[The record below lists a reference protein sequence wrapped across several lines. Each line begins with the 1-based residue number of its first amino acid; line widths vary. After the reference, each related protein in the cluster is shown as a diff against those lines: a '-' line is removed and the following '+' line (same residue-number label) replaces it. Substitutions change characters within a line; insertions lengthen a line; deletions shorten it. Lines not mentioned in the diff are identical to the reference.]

1 MKKVLEISEKTARRL
16 YKDSSNEFKTTLE
29 ETFGKDFFSGKV
41 TDRVKT
47 YEDACVETGEIP
59 INEADLLKA
68 GFTSD
73 EIVYRKIKTITKALN
88 EGWIA
93 DWKDGVQQKWIPWFM
108 LSSAGFVFS
117 ATRYRCSYAS
127 AGYGSRLCFKSN
139 ELATYAGKQFTDLYK
154 SFII

>member
-108 LSSAGFVFS
+108 LSSAGFVFDV
-117 ATRYRCSYAS
+117 TDY
-127 AGYGSRLCFKSN
+127 GYSDGDCGRRFSPL
-139 ELATYAGKQFTDLYK
+139 L
-154 SFII
+154 

>member
-1 MKKVLEISEKTARRL
+1 MKKVLEISAATARRL
-16 YKDSSNEFKTTLE
+16 YKDSSNEFKATLE
-29 ETFGKDFFSGKV
+29 ETFGKEFFSVKI

-59 INEADLLKA
+59 LNEADMLKA
-68 GFTSD
+68 GFTPD
-73 EIVYRKIKTITKALN
+73 EIAYRKMKTITKALN

-93 DWKDGVQQKWIPWFM
+93 DWKDGDQQKWIPWFR
-108 LSSAGFVFS
+108 LSSAGFVFYGTYYRYSS
-117 ATRYRCSYAS
+117 AT
-127 AGYGSRLCFKSN
+127 AGDGSLLCFKSD